1 MAPERRSNSDA
12 FSATPFRTDVVRT
25 ILIVGPS
32 EHTYERLA
40 AFPAEFPQT
49 VILHLPSVEAACKTF
64 ANPVGLILIDSALR
78 PATEAAAFLLRR
90 LHPDAQI
97 ALTHPTMSETGKLS
111 KAGRGQS
118 VYLSLLPMDLALNI
132 WLAVVRLLLS
142 GGEYFPVSPSG
153 PKMGRHHAAGGGQAF
168 YTEADTPIK
177 LTPREM
183 EILEK
188 AAQGMQNKLIA
199 VEFNLSEN
207 TVKVHLHNIISKLGV
222 HNRTEAAAKYHQLLS
237 AIQEK

>member
-1 MAPERRSNSDA
+1 MAPERQSNSDA

-25 ILIVGPS
+25 ILVVGPS
-32 EHTYERLA
+32 ERTYERLA
-40 AFPAEFPQT
+40 AFPSEFPQT
-49 VILHLPSVEAACKTF
+49 VVLHVPSVEAACKPF
-64 ANPVGLILIDSALR
+64 ANPVGLILIDSTLR
-78 PATEAAAFLLRR
+78 PATEAAAFILRR

-97 ALTHPTMSETGKLS
+97 ALTHPTMSETGKPS
-111 KAGRGQS
+111 RAGRGQS

-142 GGEYFPVSPSG
+142 GGEYFPASPPG
-153 PKMGRHHAAGGGQAF
+153 LKTGGHHAAGGGQGF

-237 AIQEK
+237 ASQEK